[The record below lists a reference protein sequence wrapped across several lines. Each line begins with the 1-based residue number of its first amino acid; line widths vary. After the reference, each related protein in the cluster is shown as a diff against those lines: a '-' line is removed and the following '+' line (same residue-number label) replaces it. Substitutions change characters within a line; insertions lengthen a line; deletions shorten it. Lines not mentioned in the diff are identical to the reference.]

1 MDGGPFRAPQPAER
15 RAVSRIEPVPE
26 PRDGLRDRRDVTSS
40 RIPRD
45 KRLPRW
51 LTFTTVLVGLI
62 AILGVGGY
70 FAWHQWTGSNTGI
83 DKSKYQAVF
92 LKEGQPVFGKLA
104 VFNSKYFK
112 LTDIFYLQSDTNQ
125 PTDGNGDSTQNPAS
139 TANSSSQDFK
149 LVKFGSEIYGPEDEM
164 MIPKDQV
171 LYYLNLSSDGKVTQ
185 TIDKYN
191 KSR

>member
-15 RAVSRIEPVPE
+15 RAVSRTEPAPE
-26 PRDGLRDRRDVTSS
+26 PRDGLRDRREITSS
-40 RIPRD
+40 RSPRE

-51 LTFTTVLVGLI
+51 LTFTTLLVGLL
-62 AILGVGGY
+62 AILGFGGY
-70 FAWHQWTGSNTGI
+70 FVWHQWAGNNTGI

-104 VFNSKYFK
+104 TFNDKYFK
-112 LTDIFYLQSDTNQ
+112 LTDIFYLQSDTTDAATG
-125 PTDGNGDSTQNPAS
+125 TDGNTQNQNPAT
-139 TANSSSQDFK
+139 TANSQDFK

-191 KSR
+191 QSR